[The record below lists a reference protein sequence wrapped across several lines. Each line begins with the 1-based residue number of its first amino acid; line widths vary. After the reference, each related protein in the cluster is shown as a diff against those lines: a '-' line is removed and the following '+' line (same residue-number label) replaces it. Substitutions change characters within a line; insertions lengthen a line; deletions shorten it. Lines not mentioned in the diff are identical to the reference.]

1 MKENLHRES
10 MKCDVLIVGAGPAG
24 LSAAIRL
31 AQSKNHS
38 LSVVVLEK
46 GITVGAHIL

>member
-1 MKENLHRES
+1 
-10 MKCDVLIVGAGPAG
+10 MKCDALIVDAGPVG

-38 LSVVVLEK
+38 LSIVVLEK
-46 GITVGAHIL
+46 GITIGTHILSGAL